1 MNPGLW
7 EPGNDLMADH
17 RFTVKEYLTLLGVKL
32 IIPSFL
38 KGRSKFN
45 EQEIAKSTNS

>member
-1 MNPGLW
+1 MNPDLW